1 MRKIIVFFIALA
13 TVFGIA
19 SGKKDIAKANG
30 LSELA
35 NKNNYTFLV
44 CGIDDAAEN
53 TDAIIVFDYDLRSNS
68 ASFIQIPRDTY
79 INADCKV
86 KKINSIYPT
95 LRNKGSSKEAAMN
108 ELCLEISQV
117 IGKNIDGYVGYTTAA
132 LGRIIDI
139 IGGIDIVIPSGLS
152 ISDEDGQNNINLK
165 EGNNH
170 LSGED
175 AVRFVRYR
183 SGYSLGD
190 LGRID
195 AQKLFLSAFVDKLK
209 SSINFS
215 TAMKLA
221 LNDKDGIITNSRAMD
236 VLNIG
241 LKIRGRLSQVSL
253 SYSTL
258 PGTARECMGK
268 WFYFINKN
276 ASIQMLDALGFKA
289 EGEFDKNMKLLSS
302 DKGFENLYF
311 DTKVSWKI
319 YSEEDLGS
327 ISIPHK

>member
-13 TVFGIA
+13 TVFGIT
-19 SGKKDIAKANG
+19 SGKKDIAKSNG
-30 LSELA
+30 FSELA

-53 TDAIIVFDYDLRSNS
+53 TDAIIVFDYDLRNNS

-95 LRNKGSSKEAAMN
+95 LLNKGSSKEDAMN

-117 IGKNIDGYVGYTTAA
+117 IGKKIDGYVGYTTGA
-132 LGRIIDI
+132 LARIIDI
-139 IGGIDIVIPSGLS
+139 IGGIDIVIPSGVS
-152 ISDEDGQNNINLK
+152 VSDEDGNNHINLR

-195 AQKLFLSAFVDKLK
+195 AQKLFLSAFVKKLK
-209 SSINFS
+209 SSINFT

-241 LKIRGRLSQVSL
+241 LKIRGRLSQVNL
-253 SYSTL
+253 RYSNL
-258 PGTARECMGK
+258 PGMAKETSGK
-268 WFYFINKN
+268 WYYFVNKN
-276 ASIQMLDALGFKA
+276 ASVQMLDALGFNS
-289 EGEFDKNMKLLSS
+289 EGGFDKKTKLLSS